1 MSVNP
6 PPKNPYALPP
16 GGITPAPTVPRTPPR
31 YGPPP
36 AYGPPPPGYP
46 PQPLYP
52 QPGYVQPGYV
62 QPGYAAPHDAWPS
75 PPLPPLADW
84 GTRVGA
90 SVIDGF
96 LSGWP
101 VIVAIVVLVA
111 TLDTHEFFTTLGTHE
126 EVFDGSGSILWF
138 TPSTTG
144 VLAYLAAALVSWSI
158 TLWNRVFRQGRTG
171 QSIGKRVLGIRLVA
185 EAGLRPVGALTAFL
199 RELAHYADAISYVG
213 YLWPLWDARRRTFA
227 DMLLKTVVIKAR

>member
-16 GGITPAPTVPRTPPR
+16 GGVTPAPTVPRT
-31 YGPPP
+31 PP

-52 QPGYVQPGYV
+52 QPGYVQPGYVQPGYPQPGYPQPGYV

-111 TLDTHEFFTTLGTHE
+111 TVDTHE

-158 TLWNRVFRQGRTG
+158 TLWNRVFLQGRTG

-199 RELAHYADAISYVG
+199 RELAHYADGVSYVG

-227 DMLLKTVVIKAR
+227 DMFLKTVVIKAR